1 MSLTIENQIELLLA
15 GNPLEIDD
23 TYEACHAAQ
32 NDILGTKGTQSS
44 PNNYVPICQKTVTYI
59 VAAVVINDQGDV
71 LMMQEAKASCTG
83 KWYLP
88 AGRVE
93 PNENLL
99 DAVKREVLEETGL
112 ILKPETLIV
121 VECATGSWVRFVFT
135 GKITGGKLKTL
146 EEATEES
153 LQACWVPNVNDL
165 TLRSNDIISLIER
178 GKSYVMNKDI
188 LRHPYL
194 IPVSKSLC
202 KLLLRLTITS
212 KKRATNQLHVVIS
225 NTTPVC
231 LPICEIHPNRSLLSS
246 LHNFMEELFGSGVPQ
261 HRPHGIFS
269 VEFSG
274 GEGGDGLCLTLLISF
289 KLPVED
295 LPTIGKYAWYE
306 LPENIAESIT
316 HRLPRNMTVPL
327 NVIR

>member
-1 MSLTIENQIELLLA
+1 MQSFLIYIKKKY
-15 GNPLEIDD
+15 I
-23 TYEACHAAQ
+23 Y
-32 NDILGTKGTQSS
+32 IIGTKGTQSS

-212 KKRATNQLHVVIS
+212 KKRAT
-225 NTTPVC
+225 
-231 LPICEIHPNRSLLSS
+231 
-246 LHNFMEELFGSGVPQ
+246 
-261 HRPHGIFS
+261 
-269 VEFSG
+269 
-274 GEGGDGLCLTLLISF
+274 
-289 KLPVED
+289 
-295 LPTIGKYAWYE
+295 
-306 LPENIAESIT
+306 
-316 HRLPRNMTVPL
+316 
-327 NVIR
+327 